1 VSPHNHPVDL
11 DHPESPSEQRQRDN
25 ETMPRRAWDA
35 PLVGR
40 TAELASL
47 DDALQTSAGGSPAV
61 VLIAGE
67 AGIGKS
73 RLAAEAATR
82 ALANG
87 WQLLSGGCLDLAE
100 GSVPYLPLVDA
111 LHDLPPDALPPLLMH
126 WVRGEA
132 EESPLTEGVAR
143 GRIYA
148 AYLDV
153 LRSASVTSPL
163 ALIVEDVHWADRGT
177 RDLLSYLVRALT
189 TPATQARVLILLT
202 YRSDEFRRGSPV
214 RRWLGDLARRPLVSR
229 VDVTPLDRAQVAR
242 QLAALG
248 TFDSRAAQEIFLR
261 SEGNPFYVE
270 ELATLWATGQ
280 PAVPEIVRDA
290 AEVRLASL
298 PNTDRDVIRMLATL
312 GRPAS
317 FDLIHSLTD
326 RSSSELVEMLRRAVD
341 AGLLTVDPQ
350 TALYRFRH
358 ALLAEAVAV
367 DFLPGERTAL
377 HQAIARSLELDPF
390 LSTGPG
396 ELAYHQAWAGDSDA
410 ALVSYLAAADAA
422 ARIYAFGDAAECLQR
437 ALELWSRVSDADQRA
452 GTSRGDLLSRS
463 AEFVALVDDFDRA
476 TALAQAALA
485 EPDVAEHPQ
494 RRAEVW
500 RRIAWY
506 RVMASDGPGIFAAF
520 DAAAAALETA
530 VAATGRARLAAED
543 ALVRAFW
550 SRAEARG
557 RADRALALA
566 DAEGDL
572 GARGV
577 ALNARGCVRSAAGD
591 STNAVR
597 DLEQALDLARSHGT
611 DQDICRAILNLAA
624 TLVDAARYGEGL
636 ALCEAGIDEATSL
649 GLALP
654 YTMLCRNTAADA
666 LFALGRWPEAV
677 SEAEA
682 VLRLTED
689 GQSARMA
696 KDVLARTATRRGDS
710 ELAGRLLSEVPRY
723 DRVRDEPQLAAP
735 AWLTSAELCSMSELF
750 DDGRAAVAA
759 GLELVAGVDVWLT
772 AQLCAVGVRLEAD
785 RCISA
790 RRRRARSEES
800 AARQR
805 GRELVEVADASGP
818 QEGSIGAW
826 IAQAHAEFARIGDG
840 ETGSQFEAWAAV
852 RDRWHVLGH
861 RYDEA
866 YAGVRLAEAMLMG
879 GSRREAEAEVRRS
892 ESIANQL
899 GARPL
904 AALVADVRLRAGLDA
919 SPALS
924 KDGLTRR
931 EREILGWVAQG
942 ATNRDIAEALF
953 ISPKTVSVHVSALLR
968 KFGVSGRGDLHSVAA
983 MNVHR
988 E

>member
-1 VSPHNHPVDL
+1 
-11 DHPESPSEQRQRDN
+11 
-25 ETMPRRAWDA
+25 MPKRAWDA

-40 TAELASL
+40 TAELATL
-47 DDALQTSAGGSPAV
+47 GDALQASADGSPAV

-111 LHDLPPDALPPLLMH
+111 LHDLPSDALPPMLMH

-132 EESPLTEGVAR
+132 EESPLSEDVAR

-153 LRSASVTSPL
+153 LRSASVKTPL

-189 TPATQARVLILLT
+189 TPATQARVLLLLT

-280 PAVPEIVRDA
+280 PTVPEVVRDA

-298 PNTDRDVIRMLATL
+298 PDTDRDVIRMLATL

-396 ELAYHQAWAGDSDA
+396 ELAYHQASAGNADA
-410 ALVSYLAAADAA
+410 ALVSYVAAADAA

-437 ALELWSRVSDADQRA
+437 ALELWGRVSDADQRV

-463 AEFVALVDDFDRA
+463 AEFLALVDDFDRA

-494 RRAEVW
+494 RRSEVW

-530 VAATGRARLAAED
+530 AAATGRARLAAED

-591 STNAVR
+591 SKNAVR

-611 DQDICRAILNLAA
+611 DQDISRAILNLAA
-624 TLVDAARYGEGL
+624 TLVDAARYEDGL
-636 ALCEAGIDEATSL
+636 ALCEVGIDEATSL
-649 GLALP
+649 GLTLP
-654 YTMLCRNTAADA
+654 YAMLCRNTAADA

-682 VLRLTED
+682 VLTLTED

-696 KDVLARTATRRGDS
+696 KDVLARIATRRGDS
-710 ELAGRLLSEVPRY
+710 ELARRLLSEVPRY
-723 DRVRDEPQLAAP
+723 DRVRDEPQLAGP
-735 AWLTSAELCSMSELF
+735 AWLTSAELCSMSDLF
-750 DDGRAAVAA
+750 DDGRAAVTA
-759 GLELVAGVDVWLT
+759 GLELVAGVDAWLT

-790 RRRRARSEES
+790 RRRRARSEET

-805 GRELVEVADASGP
+805 ASELVEVADALGP
-818 QEGSIGAW
+818 QEGSIDAW
-826 IAQAHAEFARIGDG
+826 IAQAHAELARIGDG
-840 ETGSQFEAWAAV
+840 ETGSHGEAWAAV
-852 RDRWHVLGH
+852 RDRWHALGH

-866 YAGVRLAEAMLMG
+866 YAGVRLAEAMLTG
-879 GSRREAEAEVRRS
+879 GSRREAEAELRRS
-892 ESIANQL
+892 ESIANHL

-919 SPALS
+919 SPAPS

-983 MNVHR
+983 AKVHR

>member
-1 VSPHNHPVDL
+1 
-11 DHPESPSEQRQRDN
+11 
-25 ETMPRRAWDA
+25 MPRRASDA

-40 TAELASL
+40 TAELAAL
-47 DDALQTSAGGSPAV
+47 DEALHAAADGSPGV

-73 RLAAEAATR
+73 RLAAEAASR
-82 ALANG
+82 ALADG
-87 WQLLSGGCLDLAE
+87 WQVLSGGCLDLAE

-111 LHDLPPDALPPLLMH
+111 LHDLRTDALPPLLTR

-132 EESPLTEGVAR
+132 EESPLSEDVAR
-143 GRIYA
+143 GRVYA

-163 ALIVEDVHWADRGT
+163 AMIVEDVHWADPGT
-177 RDLLSYLVRALT
+177 RDLLSYLVRGLS
-189 TPATQARVLILLT
+189 TPVTQARVLILLT

-214 RRWLGDLARRPLVSR
+214 RRWLGELARRPSVSR
-229 VDVTPLDRAQVAR
+229 VEVTSLDRAQVVQ

-248 TFDSRAAQEIFLR
+248 IFDSRAAQEIFER

-280 PAVPEIVRDA
+280 SSVPEAVRDA
-290 AEVRLASL
+290 AEVRVASL
-298 PNTDRDVIRMLATL
+298 PASDRDALRILAAL

-317 FDLIHSLTD
+317 FDLMQILTD
-326 RSSSELVEMLRRAVD
+326 RQSRDLLEMLRRAVD

-350 TALYRFRH
+350 TAAYRFRH
-358 ALLAEAVAV
+358 ALLAEAVTA
-367 DFLPGERTAL
+367 DFLPGEQTAL
-377 HQAIARSLELDPF
+377 HQSIARSMEDDPA

-396 ELAYHQAWAGDSDA
+396 EIAYHQAGAGDLEA
-410 ALVSYLAAADAA
+410 ALVSYVAAADAV

-437 ALELWSRVSDADQRA
+437 ALELWSRVSDPARRA
-452 GTSRGDLLSRS
+452 GTSRADLLSRA
-463 AEFVALVDDFDRA
+463 AEFVALTDDFDRA
-476 TALAQAALA
+476 TALAQAALS

-494 RRAEVW
+494 RRADVW

-520 DAAAAALETA
+520 DAAAAALDTA
-530 VAATGRARLAAED
+530 AAATGRARLAAED

-550 SRAEARG
+550 SRAEARA

-577 ALNARGCVRSAAGD
+577 ALNARGCVRSGAGD
-591 STNAVR
+591 SERAVR

-611 DQDICRAILNLAA
+611 DQDISRAILNLAA
-624 TLVDAARYGEGL
+624 TLVNAARYEEGL
-636 ALCEAGIDEATSL
+636 ALCEVGINEATSL

-654 YTMLCRNTAADA
+654 YAMLCRNTAADA

-677 SEAEA
+677 SEAGA
-682 VLRLTED
+682 VLTLTED

-696 KDVLARTATRRGDS
+696 KDILARIAARKGDP
-710 ELAGRLLSEVPRY
+710 ELARRLLSEVPRY

-750 DDGRAAVAA
+750 DDGRAAVAS
-759 GLELVAGVDVWLT
+759 GLELVTGVDAWLT

-790 RRRRARSEES
+790 RRRRARSEETT
-800 AARQR
+800 ARQR
-805 GRELVEVADASGP
+805 GRELVEVTDGLGD
-818 QEGSIGAW
+818 QQGSIGAW
-826 IAQAHAEFARIGDG
+826 IAQAHAEFARIATG
-840 ETGSQFEAWAAV
+840 ETGSQFGAWAAV
-852 RDRWHVLGH
+852 RDRWHALGH

-866 YAGVRLAEAMLMG
+866 YADLRFAEAELAV
-879 GSRREAEAEVRRS
+879 GSRREAEVALRRS
-892 ESIANQL
+892 AAIAEE
-899 GARPL
+899 L
-904 AALVADVRLRAGLDA
+904 AAVPLSALVTDIRVRGGLDSM
-919 SPALS
+919 SPPAD
-924 KDGLTRR
+924 DGLTAR
-931 EREILGWVAQG
+931 EREILNWVVRG
-942 ATNRDIAEALF
+942 ATNRDIADALY

-968 KFGVSGRGDLHSVAA
+968 KFGVSGRGDLHSAA
-983 MNVHR
+983 GEASFSARQHR
-988 E
+988 

>member
-1 VSPHNHPVDL
+1 M
-11 DHPESPSEQRQRDN
+11 PS
-25 ETMPRRAWDA
+25 RAWDA
-35 PLVGR
+35 PLIGR
-40 TAELASL
+40 TAELATL
-47 DDALQTSAGGSPAV
+47 DEALRAAADGSPAV

-73 RLAAEAATR
+73 RLAGEAASR
-82 ALANG
+82 ALADG

-111 LHDLPPDALPPLLMH
+111 LHALPTDALPPLLLH
-126 WVRGEA
+126 WVRGET
-132 EESPLTEGVAR
+132 EESPLSEDVAR
-143 GRIYA
+143 GRVYA

-177 RDLLSYLVRALT
+177 RDLLSYLVRGLT
-189 TPATQARVLILLT
+189 SSSPQARVLILLT

-214 RRWLGDLARRPLVSR
+214 RRWVGELARRPSVSR
-229 VDVTPLDRAQVAR
+229 VDVTPLDRRQVAR

-248 TFDSRAAQEIFLR
+248 SFDSRAAQEIFLR

-280 PAVPEIVRDA
+280 PTVPEVVRDA

-298 PNTDRDVIRMLATL
+298 PNTDRDVIRMLAAL
-312 GRPAS
+312 GRPAG
-317 FDLIHSLTD
+317 FDLIQILTD

-341 AGLLTVDPQ
+341 AGLLTVDPG
-350 TALYRFRH
+350 TDTYRFRH
-358 ALLAEAVAV
+358 ALLAEAVAA
-367 DFLPGERTAL
+367 DFLPGERTAH
-377 HQAIARSLELDPF
+377 HQAIARSLELDPS

-396 ELAYHQAWAGDSDA
+396 ELAYHQASAGNLDA
-410 ALVSYLAAADAA
+410 ALVCYVAAADAA
-422 ARIYAFGDAAECLQR
+422 ARIYAFGDAAEGLQR
-437 ALELWSRVSDADQRA
+437 ALELWSRVSDAAQRV
-452 GTSRGDLLSRS
+452 GTSRADLLSRS
-463 AEFVALVDDFDRA
+463 AEFAALVDDFDRA

-485 EPDVAEHPQ
+485 EPDVADHPQ

-520 DAAAAALETA
+520 DTAAAALETA
-530 VAATGRARLAAED
+530 AAATGRARLAAED

-550 SRAEARG
+550 SRAEARA
-557 RADRALALA
+557 RADHALDLA

-591 STNAVR
+591 SKNAVS
-597 DLEQALDLARSHGT
+597 DLEQALDLGQSHGT
-611 DQDICRAILNLAA
+611 DQDVMRAILNLAA
-624 TLVDAARYGEGL
+624 TLVDAGRYEEGL
-636 ALCEAGIDEATSL
+636 ALCEVGIKKATSL

-654 YTMLCRNTAADA
+654 YAMLCRNTAADA

-677 SEAEA
+677 AEAEA
-682 VLRLTED
+682 VVGLTEE

-696 KDVLARTATRRGDS
+696 KGLLARIATRSGDP
-710 ELAGRLLSEVPRY
+710 ELARRLLSEIPHY
-723 DRVRDEPQLAAP
+723 DPARDEPQLAAP
-735 AWLTSAELCSMSELF
+735 AWLVSAELCSMSELF

-759 GLELVAGVDVWLT
+759 GLKLVAGVDAWLT

-785 RCISA
+785 RRISA
-790 RRRRARSEES
+790 RRRRARSEET
-800 AARQR
+800 AAGQR
-805 GRELVEVADASGP
+805 GRELVEVADALGA

-826 IAQAHAEFARIGDG
+826 IAQIRAEFIRIGDG
-840 ETGSQFEAWAAV
+840 ETGSQSEAWAAV
-852 RDRWHVLGH
+852 RDGWHALGH

-866 YAGVRLAEAMLMG
+866 YAGVRLAEAMLTG
-879 GSRREAEAEVRRS
+879 GSRREAQAELRRS
-892 ESIANQL
+892 SSIADEL

-919 SPALS
+919 SAAPS
-924 KDGLTRR
+924 QDGLTPR
-931 EREILGWVAQG
+931 EREILSWVAQG
-942 ATNRDIAEALF
+942 ASNRDIAEALF

-968 KFGVSGRGDLHSVAA
+968 KFGVSGRGDLHSVAVA
-983 MNVHR
+983 NAQR

>member
-280 PAVPEIVRDA
+280 PAVPEVVRDA